1 MVCFIF
7 PELKEV
13 APFLCKPSLGG
24 CTTPPAN
31 KGRQSGSVPRTWLWF
46 MTNKDKEL
54 QTSYSMIKL
63 LTGSDNIKAEIY
75 TIYTGAERA
84 TSLPLFSESG
94 IKTIPYPPNDTLK
107 PITPLEDAT
116 DVTFL
121 LNNHWQ
127 THFLLMILKPLFLLR
142 ILPSS
147 VLPQKNSF
155 IHQLALL
162 SSSWS
167 Y

>member
-1 MVCFIF
+1 M
-7 PELKEV
+7 

-31 KGRQSGSVPRTWLWF
+31 RGRQSGSVPQTRLWF
-46 MTNKDKEL
+46 MTNKYKVL

-75 TIYTGAERA
+75 TIYTGAQRA

-94 IKTIPYPPNDTLK
+94 IKTISYSPNDTLK
-107 PITPLEDAT
+107 SITPLEDAT

-121 LNNHWQ
+121 LKKPLTNPFSTYDTQ
-127 THFLLMILKPLFLLR
+127 THYSFCRFYLHRFFL
-142 ILPSS
+142 
-147 VLPQKNSF
+147 
-155 IHQLALL
+155 
-162 SSSWS
+162 
-167 Y
+167 

>member
-1 MVCFIF
+1 MIRWIHAMVCFIF

-31 KGRQSGSVPRTWLWF
+31 RGRQSGSVPRTRLWF
-46 MTNKDKEL
+46 MTNKYKVL

-75 TIYTGAERA
+75 TIYTGAQRA

-94 IKTIPYPPNDTLK
+94 IKTISYSPNDTLK
-107 PITPLEDAT
+107 SITPLEDAT

-121 LNNHWQ
+121 LKKPLTNPFSTYDTQ
-127 THFLLMILKPLFLLR
+127 THYSFCRFYLHRFFL
-142 ILPSS
+142 
-147 VLPQKNSF
+147 
-155 IHQLALL
+155 
-162 SSSWS
+162 
-167 Y
+167 

>member
-1 MVCFIF
+1 M
-7 PELKEV
+7 

-31 KGRQSGSVPRTWLWF
+31 RGRQSGSVPRTRPWF
-46 MTNKDKEL
+46 MTNKYKVL

-75 TIYTGAERA
+75 TIYTGAQTA

-94 IKTIPYPPNDTLK
+94 IKTISYSPNDTLK
-107 PITPLEDAT
+107 SITPLEDAT

-121 LNNHWQ
+121 LKKPLTNPFSTYDTQ
-127 THFLLMILKPLFLLR
+127 THYSFCRFYLHRFFL
-142 ILPSS
+142 
-147 VLPQKNSF
+147 
-155 IHQLALL
+155 
-162 SSSWS
+162 
-167 Y
+167 

>member
-31 KGRQSGSVPRTWLWF
+31 RGRQSGSVPRTRLWF
-46 MTNKDKEL
+46 MTNKYKVL

-63 LTGSDNIKAEIY
+63 LTGSDNIEAEIY
-75 TIYTGAERA
+75 TINTGAQRA
-84 TSLPLFSESG
+84 TSLPLF
-94 IKTIPYPPNDTLK
+94 KTIPYSPNDTLK

-121 LNNHWQ
+121 LKNPLTNPFSTYDTQ
-127 THFLLMILKPLFLLR
+127 THYSFCRFYLHRFFL
-142 ILPSS
+142 
-147 VLPQKNSF
+147 
-155 IHQLALL
+155 
-162 SSSWS
+162 
-167 Y
+167 

>member
-31 KGRQSGSVPRTWLWF
+31 RGRQSGSVPRTRPWF
-46 MTNKDKEL
+46 MTNKYKVL

-75 TIYTGAERA
+75 TIYTGAQRA

-94 IKTIPYPPNDTLK
+94 IKTISYSPNDTLK

-121 LNNHWQ
+121 LKKPLTNPFSTYDTQ
-127 THFLLMILKPLFLLR
+127 THYSFCRFYLHRFFL
-142 ILPSS
+142 
-147 VLPQKNSF
+147 
-155 IHQLALL
+155 
-162 SSSWS
+162 
-167 Y
+167 